1 MAKLTNIIIHCS
13 DSDFGDAQ
21 TIDFWHKQRGW
32 KGIQKLK
39 CVMNRELT
47 PSEKSELDVIVG

>member
-21 TIDFWHKQRGW
+21 TIDLWHKQRGW
-32 KGIQKLK
+32 KGIGYHY
-39 CVMNRELT
+39 
-47 PSEKSELDVIVG
+47 VIVE